1 MTTPD
6 PTTLGILVTSI
17 GGLTTAIG
25 VLWKTVLSHFR
36 SIEERLAQCED
47 DRSRLWETL
56 ARETKHTVDDLK
68 SGNKGR
74 SK

>member
-1 MTTPD
+1 
-6 PTTLGILVTSI
+6 
-17 GGLTTAIG
+17 
-25 VLWKTVLSHFR
+25 VLSHFR

-56 ARETKHTVDDLK
+56 ARETKHTVDDLRN
-68 SGNKGR
+68 GNKGR